1 MRRKMREGVGR
12 GDGEAMGAADR
23 TEDVSRDAIEDDE
36 VEIDPY
42 FFDEGYTVAGSTG
55 TQARSAKE

>member
-1 MRRKMREGVGR
+1 MRGGVGR

-23 TEDVSRDAIEDDE
+23 TEDAIEDDE